1 MKQAIKRIPAR
12 PDLAHLKKQAKQLL
26 TEWRHGVPAAF
37 ERLRNYLP
45 AAAALTDTDLV
56 EREPRLHDAQSC
68 IAREYGFASWT
79 ELAGF
84 VAARRAVTDDPARTL
99 QHWLALA
106 YPGDLVGTMD
116 RAQPKVAARLLAEE
130 GGALLGEDPWLACAV
145 GDLGRLRAATER
157 DPGWVRRAGGPL
169 ALPPLLAVAQS
180 SLVQLPEFAERLR
193 DCARFL
199 LEAGADPNQSTGSR
213 WPPASVAAPS
223 KEHFATALYG
233 AAGQNG
239 DAEMTRLLLAAGAAP
254 DDGESLYHSLEHRAC
269 ARLLLEAGARI
280 EGTAA
285 LYRVLDRDDLPML
298 RLLLEH
304 GADPNEAPPDGPAN
318 EWPSPLLW
326 AIRRGRSVAHI
337 EALLAAGADP
347 AAPAADGAD
356 AATLARRFG
365 LPDVATL
372 LGRDAAPATPGERFV
387 AACARG
393 DETVARALLDAHRRL
408 IKSLSP
414 TELRLLPE
422 LAALGRLDAVRCMVR
437 LGWPIATRGGDWD
450 ASALNQ
456 AVFRGNAEMTRFLL
470 AHGAQWTERHGYDSD
485 CAGTLSWAS
494 CNEPADIEFGSA
506 EPGIDSTF
514 GDWLGCARAL
524 VEHGMPRGRPDPRD
538 PEAVLIGKRS
548 LHFSDEVTDFLLGA
562 AA

>member
-1 MKQAIKRIPAR
+1 
-12 PDLAHLKKQAKQLL
+12 
-26 TEWRHGVPAAF
+26 
-37 ERLRNYLP
+37 
-45 AAAALTDTDLV
+45 
-56 EREPRLHDAQSC
+56 
-68 IAREYGFASWT
+68 
-79 ELAGF
+79 
-84 VAARRAVTDDPARTL
+84 
-99 QHWLALA
+99 
-106 YPGDLVGTMD
+106 
-116 RAQPKVAARLLAEE
+116 
-130 GGALLGEDPWLACAV
+130 LLGDDPWLACTV
-145 GDLGRLRAATER
+145 GDLERLRAATAR

-169 ALPPLLAVAQS
+169 ALPPLLAVAHS
-180 SLVQLPEFAERLR
+180 SLLRLPEFADRLR

-223 KEHFATALYG
+223 TEHFATALYG

-239 DAEMTRLLLAAGAAP
+239 DAGMTRLLLAAGAAP

-269 ARLLLEAGARI
+269 AQLLLEAGARI
-280 EGTAA
+280 EGAAA

-304 GADPNEAPPDGPAN
+304 GADPNEAPPEGPAN

-326 AIRRGRSVAHI
+326 AIRRGRSVAHV

-347 AAPAADGAD
+347 AARTADGAD
-356 AATLARRFG
+356 AATLVRRFG
-365 LPDVATL
+365 QPDVATL
-372 LGRDAAPATPGERFV
+372 LGRDAAPTTPGERFV

-393 DETVARALLDAHRRL
+393 DEAAARALLDGHRRL
-408 IKSLSP
+408 IKSLSLA
-414 TELRLLPE
+414 ELRLLPE
-422 LAALGRLDAVRCMVR
+422 FAALGRLDAVRCMVR

-470 AHGAQWTERHGYDSD
+470 EHGAQWTERHGYDSD

-494 CNEPADIEFGSA
+494 CNEPDELEFGSA
-506 EPGIDSTF
+506 EPGIGATF

-524 VEHGMPRGRPDPRD
+524 VAHGMPMGRPDPRD